1 MSSYL
6 MSSDSI
12 KSLYRLDKWSAKC
25 HHPDKC
31 PLNCGI
37 AENIRENGHP
47 PKLPGAH
54 NQTVITTLQRGVTQN
69 LRGMLMSP
77 RRCDLREKKSASHE
91 VLSAVQSAG
100 EFVK

>member
-12 KSLYRLDKWSAKC
+12 KGLYRLDKWSAKC

-47 PKLPGAH
+47 PILPGAH

-69 LRGMLMSP
+69 LRGMLMSLK
-77 RRCDLREKKSASHE
+77 RCEDVTLLREKKSASHE
-91 VLSAVQSAG
+91 ALSAVQVSL
-100 EFVK
+100 